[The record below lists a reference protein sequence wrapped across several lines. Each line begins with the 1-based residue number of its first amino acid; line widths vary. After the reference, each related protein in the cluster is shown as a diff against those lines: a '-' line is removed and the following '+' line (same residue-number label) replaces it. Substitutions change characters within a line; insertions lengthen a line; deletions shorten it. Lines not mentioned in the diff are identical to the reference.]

1 MEKYNVTVH
10 FRCTPEENEKNE
22 ALAAKEH
29 KAKSAYLRDAA
40 LTRNIPKI
48 SPEAAGILKEFQ
60 ENELKI
66 GVNINQAVRLC
77 NSKKNV
83 SRQDYEKLTEM
94 LLRILEYRKQLND
107 LLIKTAVGG

>member
-1 MEKYNVTVH
+1 MEKYNITVH
-10 FRCTPEENEKNE
+10 FRCTPEENEKIE

-40 LTRNIPKI
+40 LTRNLPKLN
-48 SPEAAGILKEFQ
+48 PETMKLLKQFQ
-60 ENELKI
+60 DNELKI

-83 SRQDYEKLTEM
+83 SRQDYELLTEM
-94 LLRILEYRKQLND
+94 LLRILEYRRQLND
-107 LLIKTAVGG
+107 LLIKTSVGG

>member
-10 FRCTPEENEKNE
+10 FRCTPEENEKIE

-48 SPEAAGILKEFQ
+48 SPEAA
-60 ENELKI
+60 
-66 GVNINQAVRLC
+66 
-77 NSKKNV
+77 
-83 SRQDYEKLTEM
+83 
-94 LLRILEYRKQLND
+94 RIL
-107 LLIKTAVGG
+107 

>member
-10 FRCTPEENEKNE
+10 FRCTPEEKEKIGE
-22 ALAAKEH
+22 LAAKEH

-40 LTRNIPKI
+40 LNRNIPKMD
-48 SPEAAGILKEFQ
+48 PDTTKILKELQ

-77 NSKKNV
+77 NAKKSV
-83 SRQDYEKLTEM
+83 SRDDYELLTDM
-94 LLRILEYRKQLND
+94 LLRILEYRRKLSD
-107 LLIKTAVGG
+107 LLIERAVGG